1 MKKNQNVVGAML
13 FFCGC
18 ISLQTALLIACNVP
32 VFRYALQRWQ
42 PDDYEITVLHHEPL
56 STEQQEM
63 MDKLQQAASDREV
76 PSNMRVRRLNMQEP
90 LNERDQE
97 LISSV
102 EISEGSPWIL
112 VEYPAFTRTNR
123 LAYSGP
129 FEGDVVGDLIDSPAR
144 RAIVENLERGVSAV
158 WVLIESGDPSQDDAT
173 AEVIRQRIEHLEATL
188 ELPGSGDGDAVDDLF
203 PPDESELNDDVETSL
218 SLTLVRISKE
228 DPRERVFVSMLL
240 NSESDLY
247 EFDDPIAIPVFGR
260 GRSYFALVGKG
271 INDENIDE
279 ACQFLAGACSCEVKS
294 QNPGVDLL
302 FRVNWELL
310 VEDTPTD
317 GVVLPQLTGLGEIE
331 LAGEAVE
338 SPSADPA
345 SGAEL
350 AAATTTEARPQ
361 SSELPISTKP
371 ATNVVAGSMESTYW
385 SLGFVLV
392 LAFLIVLGG
401 TVLVKHRQTGV
412 D

>member
-1 MKKNQNVVGAML
+1 MRKNRSVTGAML

-32 VFRYALQRWQ
+32 VFRYALERWQ

-63 MDKLQQAASDREV
+63 MDKLQQAASDIEV
-76 PSNMRVRRLNMQEP
+76 PSNIRVRRVDMKEP

-102 EISEGSPWIL
+102 EISEGSPWVL
-112 VEYPAFTRTNR
+112 VQYPAFTRTNQ

-129 FEGDVVGDLIDSPAR
+129 FEGDVVEVLIDSPAR
-144 RAIVENLERGVSAV
+144 RAVVEKLEAGVSVV
-158 WVLIESGDPSQDDAT
+158 WILIESGEKSQDDAT
-173 AEVIRQRIEHLEATL
+173 AEVIRQRLKHLEATL
-188 ELPGSGDGDAVDDLF
+188 ELPGPGDSDDIDALF
-203 PPDESELNDDVETSL
+203 PPDDSAVENDIETPL
-218 SLTLVRISKE
+218 SLTMIRVARD
-228 DPRERVFVSMLL
+228 DPTERVFVSMLV
-240 NSESDLY
+240 NSESDLH
-247 EFDDPIAIPVFGR
+247 EFDESIAIPVFGR
-260 GRSYFALVGKG
+260 GRSHFALVGKG
-271 INDENIDE
+271 ISDENIDE
-279 ACQFLAGACSCEVKS
+279 SCQFLTGACSCEVKS

-310 VEDTPTD
+310 VEDTPTNE
-317 GVVLPQLTGLGEIE
+317 VVLPQLTGLGEIE
-331 LAGEAVE
+331 LAGEAAE

-350 AAATTTEARPQ
+350 AAATTEARPQ
-361 SSELPISTKP
+361 SSELPISIKP